1 MKQDLNLLDA
11 DKRRLTKFKN
21 SKTDRLLELESKVK
35 KIEIFDAVDSEKLV
49 MALTKKDMQLT
60 KMKMSEEHFEDR
72 IYKLQQQSND
82 DIKAMKGK
90 LWNEQK
96 KTQTA
101 LDKMDQLKL
110 ELKML
115 EQNGGSVAS
124 IWKKKC
130 LDLFEV
136 CQSMKQE
143 NDELRDRCKD
153 LIEQGIALSDITL
166 GNGQKLSQGLL
177 PELERNRSD
186 KKLQIASPSNSN
198 SNF

>member
-49 MALTKKDMQLT
+49 MALTKKDMQLN
-60 KMKMSEEHFEDR
+60 KMKTSEEHFEDR

-82 DIKAMKGK
+82 DIKAMKDK

-101 LDKMDQLKL
+101 LDKMD
-110 ELKML
+110 
-115 EQNGGSVAS
+115 
-124 IWKKKC
+124 
-130 LDLFEV
+130 
-136 CQSMKQE
+136 
-143 NDELRDRCKD
+143 
-153 LIEQGIALSDITL
+153 
-166 GNGQKLSQGLL
+166 
-177 PELERNRSD
+177 
-186 KKLQIASPSNSN
+186 
-198 SNF
+198 

>member
-49 MALTKKDMQLT
+49 MALTKKDMQLN

-82 DIKAMKGK
+82 DIIAMKNK

-101 LDKMDQLKL
+101 LDKMD
-110 ELKML
+110 
-115 EQNGGSVAS
+115 
-124 IWKKKC
+124 
-130 LDLFEV
+130 
-136 CQSMKQE
+136 
-143 NDELRDRCKD
+143 
-153 LIEQGIALSDITL
+153 
-166 GNGQKLSQGLL
+166 
-177 PELERNRSD
+177 
-186 KKLQIASPSNSN
+186 
-198 SNF
+198 

>member
-101 LDKMDQLKL
+101 LDKMD
-110 ELKML
+110 
-115 EQNGGSVAS
+115 
-124 IWKKKC
+124 
-130 LDLFEV
+130 
-136 CQSMKQE
+136 
-143 NDELRDRCKD
+143 
-153 LIEQGIALSDITL
+153 
-166 GNGQKLSQGLL
+166 
-177 PELERNRSD
+177 
-186 KKLQIASPSNSN
+186 
-198 SNF
+198 